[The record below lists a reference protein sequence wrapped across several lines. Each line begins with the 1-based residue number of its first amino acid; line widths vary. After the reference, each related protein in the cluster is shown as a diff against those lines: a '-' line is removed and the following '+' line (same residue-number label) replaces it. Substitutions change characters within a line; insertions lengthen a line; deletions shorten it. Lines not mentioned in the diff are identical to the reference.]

1 MECIKPQLPKI
12 APEDHSLIVDAL
24 LEFIAW
30 QGKQIEALQQQ
41 ILELRGETTKP
52 DVKPSVMDAET
63 EAVQEDE
70 ENSDPPSE
78 ENKSG
83 ESSEPSNKDKT
94 NKAGNKRG
102 LKKRKKT
109 AKLAIHQHVDIRPQN
124 IPVDAVFKGW
134 RNVVVQD
141 LKIEVCN
148 TCYRLAQYQT
158 ADGTYISGE
167 MAPELQGS
175 HFGKNLVR
183 FILYQYHHQHVT
195 LPLLHQQLLDFN
207 VEISA
212 GQLSKLVTD
221 NLDLFHEEKD
231 EILKTGLDI
240 SNYIHTDDT
249 GARHK
254 GKNGYCTHIGNEFFA
269 WFNSTFSKS
278 RINFL
283 TCLSQGGVLLYV
295 INSAA
300 LSYMEQHKLPKFLL
314 AILEDIDVR
323 IEGEA
328 DWEAWLDQYA
338 KTDRHRRIMTE
349 GALTAGL
356 LAQGIPANLTIMSD
370 DAGQFN
376 VFDHALCWIHAER
389 IINRLIPISQAH
401 IEDVATARGLL
412 WGIYRDLKAY
422 KMNPES
428 ENADEIRLRYDAMC
442 VMETSY
448 TTLKLALKRMA
459 KNKDELLRVLD
470 KPWIPLHN
478 NLSERDIRDYV
489 KKRKIS
495 GGTRSDKG
503 RKARDTFASLKK
515 TCRKH
520 NVSFWKYLEDRL
532 FNRGEVLPMAD
543 LIRAAATC
551 D

>member
-12 APEDHSLIVDAL
+12 APEDHSLLVDAL
-24 LEFIAW
+24 LEVVAW
-30 QGKQIEALQQQ
+30 QGEQIDALKQQ
-41 ILELRGETTKP
+41 ILELKGETTKP
-52 DVKPSVMDAET
+52 DIKPSVMDEET
-63 EAVQEDE
+63 EVAKVDE
-70 ENSDPPSE
+70 NNSDSSSE
-78 ENKSG
+78 ENQGGALS
-83 ESSEPSNKDKT
+83 ESPKT
-94 NKAGNKRG
+94 NKTGNKRG

-109 AKLAIHQHVDIRPQN
+109 AGLIIHQQVDVHPQN
-124 IPVDAVFKGW
+124 IPIDAVFKGW
-134 RNVVVQD
+134 RDVVVQE
-141 LKIEVCN
+141 LTIEVCN
-148 TCYRLAQYQT
+148 TCYRLAQYET
-158 ADGTYISGE
+158 ADGTYTSGK
-167 MAPELQGS
+167 MPLELQGL
-175 HFGKNLVR
+175 HFGRNLVR
-183 FILYQYHHQHVT
+183 FILYQYHHQQIT
-195 LPLLHQQLLDFN
+195 LPLLHQQLLDYGI
-207 VEISA
+207 EISA

-221 NLDLFHEEKD
+221 NLDLFHQEKD
-231 EILKTGLDI
+231 DILKTGLEV
-240 SNYIHTDDT
+240 STYIHTDDT
-249 GARHK
+249 GARHQ

-269 WFNSTFSKS
+269 WFNSAFSKS

-283 TCLSQGGVLLYV
+283 TCLSQGGTQLYV
-295 INSAA
+295 INSVAIA
-300 LSYMEQHKLPKFLL
+300 YMEQQKLAKFMLTL
-314 AILEDIDVR
+314 IEDINLQ

-338 KTDRHRRIMTE
+338 KTDRHRRIITE
-349 GALTAGL
+349 GALIAGL
-356 LAQGIPANLTIMSD
+356 LTQGIPVNLTIISD

-412 WGIYRDLKAY
+412 WGIYRDLKTY
-422 KMNPES
+422 KMNPEP
-428 ENADEIRLRYDAMC
+428 EQADDIRLRYDAMC

-448 TTLKLALKRMA
+448 MTLKLAMKRMA

-532 FNRGEVLPMAD
+532 LNRGAVLPMAE